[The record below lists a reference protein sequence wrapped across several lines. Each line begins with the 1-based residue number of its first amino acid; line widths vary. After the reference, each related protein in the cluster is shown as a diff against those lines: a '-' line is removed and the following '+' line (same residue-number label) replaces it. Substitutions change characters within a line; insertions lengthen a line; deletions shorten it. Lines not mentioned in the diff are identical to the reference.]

1 MTIDR
6 ERIVSINRSWIQE
19 LKSKILWI
27 MDDQSLSDDYK
38 FLKVHELEARV
49 HELQE
54 QIDRLSADE

>member
-38 FLKVHELEARV
+38 FLKVHELEAQV